1 MIAFVLRMVATAME
15 LALAA
20 VAAILLEAGLIWMRA
35 RGAGRAPPPFLQPLF
50 DLVKLWR
57 KRRAIPEFSSPLAP
71 IWAPL
76 SASAMS
82 LAAFVVPGAFF
93 DTLTQPL
100 ATAPVVIGLLSL
112 GRAALILAALD
123 AGQGARGLSAALAAR
138 DLVVFVIALSLM
150 GLVHSEI
157 TRSLTLVA
165 PVRADTADV
174 VAQVLGM
181 AGLFLV
187 LSLEEVA
194 PAPDSSGPDRALWM
208 VAAMLGRVAVILF
221 AFDTLSCLDIANAK
235 HVDSWLPGVTLFFV
249 KMIVAFLLMT
259 VAPILAPIKRWSRS
273 VPAALALLA
282 LALFLPNLVE
292 IPSKSWLFIMP
303 VMIWGAIVAMRR
315 RGCAVDS
322 LSLAQAGVL
331 VGALLAH
338 ARSGVIV
345 LLAALVLGRLAIV
358 LSARDS
364 LVERLSLLALAGLPP
379 FGLFAGDF
387 LALHAAS
394 NLEPGVVAFSVIGLL
409 LLAFLVI
416 SKTVTRIVEGSP
428 SRWTV
433 TAWVVV
439 AALAA
444 LGVAPAM
451 ATAIPG
457 TLIRWMT

>member
-1 MIAFVLRMVATAME
+1 ME
-15 LALAA
+15 LALTA

-71 IWAPL
+71 MWAPL
-76 SASAMS
+76 GVSAMS

-138 DLVVFVIALSLM
+138 DLVVFVIALSLV

-157 TRSLTLVA
+157 ARSLTLVA
-165 PVRADTADV
+165 PVGSDTANV

-187 LSLEEVA
+187 LSLEEIA
-194 PAPDSSGPDRALWM
+194 PAADSSGPDRALWM

-235 HVDSWLPGVTLFFV
+235 HVDSWLPGVALFFV
-249 KMIVAFLLMT
+249 KIIVAFLLMT
-259 VAPILAPIKRWSRS
+259 VAPILAPIKRWSWS
-273 VPAALALLA
+273 IPAALALLA

-303 VMIWGAIVAMRR
+303 VMIWGAIVVMRR
-315 RGCAVDS
+315 RDCAVDS
-322 LSLAQAGVL
+322 LMLAQTGVL

-338 ARSGVIV
+338 ARSGIVV
-345 LLAALVLGRLAIV
+345 LLAALILGRLAIV

-379 FGLFAGDF
+379 FGLFAGDC

-394 NLEPGVVAFSVIGLL
+394 NLEPEVVAFSVIGLL

-416 SKTVTRIVEGSP
+416 SKTVTRVVGGTP
-428 SRWTV
+428 NRWAA

-439 AALAA
+439 AALTA
-444 LGVAPAM
+444 LGVVPAM
-451 ATAIPG
+451 ATAMPG